1 MSLEIF
7 DNPGRTPLQF
17 IESYPG
23 NIKLYIK
30 REDLIHPL
38 VSGNKWR
45 KLKYNMIE
53 AHKMG
58 FLNVLTFGGAFSNH
72 IYATAAAGAACGI
85 NTIGVIRGEI
95 LEPLNSTLSQA
106 VDWGMQL
113 VAVSREEYRNKSA
126 PDFLAKLKSR
136 FGKFYLIP
144 EGGSNT
150 LALKGCAE
158 IAAISQKFDYWCV
171 SCGTGGTLAGLLSGL
186 SRKEKV
192 IGFSALKGGTFLE
205 KDIRA
210 LLTNAKVK
218 THIQWELNHEYHFG
232 GYAKITREL
241 LGFINEFKDRY
252 KILLDPIYT
261 GKMMF
266 GVIDLINNGC
276 FPADSNILAIHTGGL
291 QGITGIEEKYGKKIK

>member
-7 DNPGRTPLQF
+7 DNPGETPIQF
-17 IESYPG
+17 VESFPG

-58 FLNVLTFGGAFSNH
+58 VSSVLTFGGAFSNH

-95 LEPLNSTLSQA
+95 LEPLNPTLSEA
-106 VDWGMQL
+106 SGWGMKL
-113 VAVSREEYRNKSA
+113 VSISRQEFKKKTDGAFISVLE
-126 PDFLAKLKSR
+126 AKY
-136 FGKFYLIP
+136 GNFYLIP

-158 IAAISQKFDYWCV
+158 IAAISQDFDYWCV

-186 SRKEKV
+186 SNKEKV
-192 IGFSALKGGTFLE
+192 LGFPAIKGGEFLE
-205 KDIRA
+205 SDIKS
-210 LLTNAKVK
+210 LLMNAKVK
-218 THIQWELNHEYHFG
+218 SNVPWELIHEYHFG
-232 GYAKITREL
+232 GYAKITKEL
-241 LGFINEFKDRY
+241 LDFINDFKTRFR
-252 KILLDPIYT
+252 ILLDPIYT

-266 GVIDLINNGC
+266 GVLDMIKQGY
-276 FPADSNILAIHTGGL
+276 FPLDSNILAIHTGGL
-291 QGITGIEEKYGKKIK
+291 QGITGIEEKYGIKIK

>member
-7 DNPGRTPLQF
+7 DNPGKTPLQF
-17 IESYPG
+17 VENYPG

-45 KLKYNMIE
+45 KLKYNMIA
-53 AHKMG
+53 AHKMS
-58 FLNVLTFGGAFSNH
+58 FPSVLTFGGAFSNH

-106 VDWGMQL
+106 VNWGMQL

-126 PDFLAKLKSR
+126 PEFLAKLKTR
-136 FGKFYLIP
+136 FGMFYLIP

-158 IAAISQKFDYWCV
+158 MTSITEKFDYWCV

-205 KDIRA
+205 KDIQR

-218 THIQWELNHEYHFG
+218 TRTKWELVHEYHFG

-241 LGFINEFKDRY
+241 LGFINDFKARY
-252 KILLDPIYT
+252 KITLDPIYT
-261 GKMMF
+261 AKMMF
-266 GVIDLINNGC
+266 GVMDMIHKDY
-276 FPADSNILAIHTGGL
+276 FPAGSNILAIHTGGF
-291 QGITGIEEKYGKKIK
+291 QGITGIEEKYGIKIN